1 MAKRTPPMFR
11 QGDLIHVRLGP
22 YDQFGRREQ
31 FKARIEFDSPTRTR
45 LIVLHSV
52 GCTQVTSG
60 DTSYSFLDP
69 LHQWA
74 VAQAQDIQATRA
86 AKGA

>member
-1 MAKRTPPMFR
+1 MARKSPPLYR
-11 QGDLIHVRLGP
+11 HGDLIHVRLGP
-22 YDQFGRREQ
+22 YDSFGCREQ
-31 FKARIEFDSPTRTR
+31 FKARIEFDRPNRTR

-74 VAQAQDIQATRA
+74 IQMAKDIQESRP
-86 AKGA
+86 